1 MMKKTLFF
9 AGMIATLI
17 LGSCEQDN
25 EFETVEQTSEQVTL
39 YASLQSNT
47 RIDFDEQGADGIKLA
62 WSAGDKFT
70 LYSEDDGKWAANFQ
84 LGNGEGETI
93 GNFVMVDD
101 EGGNITIGTKY
112 RVVYPATNDNTQT
125 YTQYVNTIEGRT
137 QNGNDDMAHLDGM
150 CYMEHENFTYTIG
163 SDVEFA
169 HKYALL
175 TVKLAAP
182 SSYTVGTHGTPSE
195 LIAFNG
201 SRSYNLKLI
210 SITAWDANTIT
221 AYVMMAPCAATSRNF
236 TFQLL
241 TSNGSVFERTAT
253 TAKK

>member
-1 MMKKTLFF
+1 MDF
-9 AGMIATLI
+9 A
-17 LGSCEQDN
+17 EQC
-25 EFETVEQTSEQVTL
+25 
-39 YASLQSNT
+39 
-47 RIDFDEQGADGIKLA
+47 ADGIKPA
-62 WSAGDKFT
+62 GSAGDKFT

-93 GNFVMVDD
+93 GSFTLVANENGSVA
-101 EGGNITIGTKY
+101 ENYNY
-112 RVVYPATNDNTQT
+112 RVVYPATTDNTQT
-125 YTQYVNTIEGRT
+125 YAEYVNTIENRE
-137 QNGNDDMAHLDGM
+137 QIGNVGIAHLDGM
-150 CYMEHENFTYTIG
+150 CYMEHKDFTFTNG
-163 SDVEFA
+163 ANVDLE

-175 TVKLAAP
+175 TVKLGAP
-182 SSYTVGTHGTPSE
+182 TDYSADTHGTPSE

-241 TSNGSVFERTAT
+241 TSTGSVF
-253 TAKK
+253 